1 MLKTFILETSQA
13 LHIAHMYCKHFKPA
27 SDSSS
32 DQQAISKF
40 WVNNIICHDPSAS
53 TIVLHGLGILVQ
65 NPYDYKW
72 ERKKIMFYIL
82 SVKKK
87 GNTGYKMTV
96 LWLRI
101 HWFRRKMTLLI
112 IYCVLLKRITTSMHD
127 IESNFFYDWSR
138 NYSAILHTINTKYV
152 HAKDH

>member
-1 MLKTFILETSQA
+1 MCLIQIFGFQPDFAFFL
-13 LHIAHMYCKHFKPA
+13 L
-27 SDSSS
+27 
-32 DQQAISKF
+32 
-40 WVNNIICHDPSAS
+40 
-53 TIVLHGLGILVQ
+53 
-65 NPYDYKW
+65 
-72 ERKKIMFYIL
+72 
-82 SVKKK
+82 KK

-152 HAKDH
+152 HAKDY